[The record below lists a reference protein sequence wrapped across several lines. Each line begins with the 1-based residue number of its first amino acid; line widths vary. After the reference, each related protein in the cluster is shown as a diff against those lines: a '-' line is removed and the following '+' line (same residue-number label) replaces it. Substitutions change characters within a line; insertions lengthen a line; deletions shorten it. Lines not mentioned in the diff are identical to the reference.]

1 MMTRQIATGTPA
13 RKRILEGALRL
24 AKTTAVTYG
33 PHGRTCILD
42 RNPELLTTRDGVTVA
57 RSIDLLDPI
66 ENLGAQILKEACI
79 KVNNK
84 VGDGTTSVAILAAE
98 LLKHGHK
105 LVAAGIDPNQ
115 LVRGMSAARDQALS
129 VVEDLAV
136 SIETQKDIERV
147 AMLASNGDV
156 EVAQNMAEACMAV
169 GKNGTVTIED
179 GQGIDVTL
187 EFKEGMDLDRG
198 PVSHAFLKG
207 DVERTQEG
215 PLVAV
220 INFTLESLEDIQDL
234 LEVAS
239 QWPQRELL
247 VIAQDVKGVALS
259 TMIENDKQ
267 GIVRSVAVL
276 APGFAVRKAEYLQ
289 DIAALSGA
297 TFVDPIA
304 GYDIR
309 TWDANW
315 FGAFRRVVYRHNTTL
330 LTAYD
335 EAREGLTQ
343 RILELRAQEQHCV
356 SDYDRDRLQ
365 ERLGKLSGGMAVL
378 RVGAATEAEMKE
390 RRARVEDALA
400 AVKASLKDGVVPG
413 AGLTYLRAAM
423 GLKECPGGNE
433 GFVAGWNLV
442 QSALSKPAEI
452 LATNG
457 GHSGP
462 AVLDQLRS
470 SEKDWWGW
478 DTLQG
483 CYRDLIEDPPI
494 IDPTL
499 VALSVIQA
507 AVSVASTLLTV
518 EVSITEKRK

>member
-1 MMTRQIATGTPA
+1 MKTRQIATGTPA

-24 AKTTAVTYG
+24 AQTTTITYG

-57 RSIDLLDPI
+57 RAIDLLDPVQ
-66 ENLGAQILKEACI
+66 NLGAQFLKEACI
-79 KVNNK
+79 KVNNE
-84 VGDGTTSVAILAAE
+84 VGDGTTTVAILTAE
-98 LLKHGHK
+98 MLKRGHK
-105 LVAAGIDPNQ
+105 IITAGIDPNQ
-115 LVRGMSAARDQALS
+115 IVRGMNAARDQAIS
-129 VVEDLAV
+129 VIEDLAV

-147 AMLASNGDV
+147 AMLASNGDT

-169 GKNGTVTIED
+169 GKDGTVTIED
-179 GQGIDVTL
+179 GQGIEVSL

-198 PVSHAFLKG
+198 PASMSFLKG
-207 DVERTQEG
+207 DVERTLEG

-220 INFTLESLEDIQDL
+220 INFTLQTLEDIQDL

-247 VIAQDVKGVALS
+247 VIAQDVKGVALA

-276 APGFAVRKAEYLQ
+276 APGFTSRKADYLQ

-297 TFVDPIA
+297 TFVDPVA

-315 FGAFRRVVYRHNTTL
+315 FGAFRKVLIKHNTVV
-330 LTAYD
+330 LTSYD
-335 EAREGLTQ
+335 EARETLAQ
-343 RILELRAQEQHCV
+343 RILELKAQERHCV

-378 RVGAATEAEMKE
+378 RIGAATEAEMKE

-413 AGLTYLRAAM
+413 AGLTYLRAAK
-423 GLKECPGGNE
+423 GLGNCTGCDE
-433 GFVAGWNLV
+433 GFTAGWNLV
-442 QSALSKPAEI
+442 RDALSKPAEI

-457 GHSGP
+457 GHSGA
-462 AVLDQLRS
+462 AVLDLLQSS
-470 SEKDWWGW
+470 SEDWWGW

-483 CYRDLIEDPPI
+483 RCRDLIEDPPI
-494 IDPTL
+494 IDPTA
-499 VALSVIQA
+499 VALSVLRA

-518 EVSITEKRK
+518 EVSITEKNK